1 MVSPTSQYFHTLYLV
16 MNVFIESYRE
26 SINKKERGSK
36 FQMSACDK
44 SFKYLFFLS
53 KLIIMNGKELIFKT
67 QFNKNRDILPLPS
80 GKG

>member
-1 MVSPTSQYFHTLYLV
+1 

-44 SFKYLFFLS
+44 SFKYLLLS
-53 KLIIMNGKELIFKT
+53 KLIIMNGKELILKPSLIKIVTF
-67 QFNKNRDILPLPS
+67 FHYHLERDECL
-80 GKG
+80 